1 VDARNDLAES
11 RVSPRIRG
19 WSVVSFL
26 CAGAALPWFAWCFYG
41 LRHDDSWLA
50 GLAWALLAGLGS
62 GVAALIGTICGAF
75 ALRGGRPRGLAVLAI
90 VLNLGVLVLS
100 AVLLLWARAWF

>member
-1 VDARNDLAES
+1 MERRFLTL
-11 RVSPRIRG
+11 RRG
-19 WSVVSFL
+19 
-26 CAGAALPWFAWCFYG
+26 GAAVVRLGFYG

-62 GVAALIGTICGAF
+62 GVATLIGTICGAI
-75 ALRGGRPRGLAVLAI
+75 ALRGGRSSGLAVLAL

-100 AVLLLWARAWF
+100 AVLLLWAFDWF